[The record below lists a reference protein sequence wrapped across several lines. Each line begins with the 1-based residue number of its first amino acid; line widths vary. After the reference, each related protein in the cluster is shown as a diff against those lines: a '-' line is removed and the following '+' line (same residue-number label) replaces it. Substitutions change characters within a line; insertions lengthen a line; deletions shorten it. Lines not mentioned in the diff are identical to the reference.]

1 MKRLTAIISIFAM
14 LLAFMMPRVASAQAD
29 TLLRFCASHI
39 PSSYIS
45 DGQVYQTPISADE
58 TAEFHVTFY
67 GGSTYRLA
75 ACSGLQDGNLV
86 YTVYDSERNELFCS
100 ADHKNAPYWD
110 FKFGSTVDCL
120 IEARL
125 SDIAPDSG
133 FAILLIGFKN

>member
-1 MKRLTAIISIFAM
+1 MKRLTATLSILAVLGA
-14 LLAFMMPRVASAQAD
+14 LLVPCGASAQAD
-29 TLLRFCASHI
+29 TLLNFCARHI

-45 DGQVYQTPISADE
+45 DGQVYQTPISSDE

-75 ACSGLQDGNLV
+75 ACSGLKDGDLV
-86 YTVYDSERNELFCS
+86 FTVYDSERNELFCN
-100 ADHKNAPYWD
+100 ADHKDAPYWD
-110 FKFGSTVDCL
+110 FKFGSTVDCV

-125 SDIAPDSG
+125 GDRAPDSG

>member
-1 MKRLTAIISIFAM
+1 
-14 LLAFMMPRVASAQAD
+14 MMPQGADAQAD
-29 TLLRFCASHI
+29 TLLKFCARHI

-75 ACSGLQDGNLV
+75 ACSGIEDGNLV
-86 YTVYDSERNELFCS
+86 FTVYDSERNELFCN
-100 ADHKNAPYWD
+100 ADHRDAPYWD
-110 FKFGSTVDCL
+110 FKFGSTVDCV

-125 SDIAPDSG
+125 GEKAPNSG